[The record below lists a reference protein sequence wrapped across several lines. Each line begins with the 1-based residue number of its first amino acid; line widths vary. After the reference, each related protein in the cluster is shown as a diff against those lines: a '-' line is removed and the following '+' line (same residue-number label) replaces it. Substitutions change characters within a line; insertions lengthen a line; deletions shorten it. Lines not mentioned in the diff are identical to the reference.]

1 MMNRISAALLLLAI
15 AAPPAHAQFL
25 VGSVVSGVQA
35 AQEEAFEAFMKIQ
48 LVQQLEVLRQNY
60 QASVNYYQQFKQL
73 NSGKGILANL
83 GRQLKSAEDSQL
95 QQESQ
100 ELFNS
105 YSGQTATDNFFQ
117 TVDQTIYNNLKY
129 AGEEAANAIS
139 DKQTGVSIAQ
149 SASGLSPKDADNLA
163 AKSQGLELQMLAQI
177 HQDDLR
183 LIQLSSLRLSSQ
195 NQNDQGQATMIQD
208 ISRSI
213 KARYPGAATGQTTPA
228 SEVP

>member
-1 MMNRISAALLLLAI
+1 MNRTAATLLLILAVG
-15 AAPPAHAQFL
+15 APPARAQFL

-73 NSGKGILANL
+73 NSGRGLAYNL
-83 GRQLKSAEDSQL
+83 GQQLKTAEDSQL

-100 ELFNS
+100 ELLNS
-105 YSGQTATDNFFQ
+105 YSGPTATDNFFQ

-129 AGEEAANAIS
+129 AGSEAANVIS
-139 DKQTGVSIAQ
+139 DQKTGASIAQ
-149 SASGLSPKDADNLA
+149 NASGLSPKDAANLTA
-163 AKSQGLELQMLAQI
+163 QSQGLEIQMLAQI

-183 LIQLSSLRLSSQ
+183 LIQLSSLQLSGQ
-195 NQNDQGQATMIQD
+195 NRSDEGQATMIQS
-208 ISRSI
+208 ISQSI
-213 KARYPGAATGQTTPA
+213 KARYPGIQTQPAASGVAP
-228 SEVP
+228 

>member
-1 MMNRISAALLLLAI
+1 MQKLSLIVLLFVL

-83 GRQLKSAEDSQL
+83 SQQLKSAEDSQL

-100 ELFNS
+100 ELLHS
-105 YSGQTATDNFFQ
+105 YTGPTATDNFFQ
-117 TVDQTIYNNLKY
+117 TVDQTIYDNLKY
-129 AGEEAANAIS
+129 AGAEAANAIS

-149 SASGLSPKDADNLA
+149 SASGLSPKDADNLS

-183 LIQLSSLRLSSQ
+183 LIQLSSLRLSGQ
-195 NQNDQGQATMIQD
+195 NQNDEGQATMIQD
-208 ISRSI
+208 INQSI
-213 KARYPGAATGQTTPA
+213 KAHYPGVTTGQTTPA
-228 SEVP
+228 PEAQ